1 MVRFATFRAVALGAL
16 LALAVLPACSAQ
28 RQHQTQDPTQQ
39 ESVKRP
45 ARSEVTRASAADKAA
60 GATGV
65 VLLLGIA
72 AGIAALPVL
81 LLVFLL

>member
-28 RQHQTQDPTQQ
+28 RQHQTQEPIQQ
-39 ESVKRP
+39 ERAKRP
-45 ARSEVTRASAADKAA
+45 ARSEVNRASAADTAA
-60 GATGV
+60 GATAA
-65 VLLLGIA
+65 VLVLGIG

-81 LLVFLL
+81 LLIFLL